1 MTLRPLLL
9 AAALACSTAG
19 FAHAQA
25 ADNTVR
31 FAYNQTLESPNPY
44 FTTLRLGVIIGRN
57 VWDTLVARNAE
68 TGAFEP
74 LLATEWTWADDTTLD
89 LTLREGVT
97 FHDGSDFDA
106 DDVVATLTYVA
117 DPANGIVS
125 QQIAGWIASV
135 EKTGPLSVRIKAKA
149 PTPAAME
156 YLSTQ
161 LAIFSSD
168 YFTGPQ
174 GATAAALPVGTG
186 PYQFESYAPGG
197 ELVLKRFEGYFAG
210 SPKDGATVDTVSIRI
225 VPDIQTQLADLMSG
239 GVDLVMGLPRDQA
252 DQLGQMPGVHV
263 VTGETMR
270 IVFLQ
275 MNTTETGQQA
285 LKDKRV
291 RQAINHAIDRKAISE
306 NLVGQG
312 STVINAICFEQQF
325 GCTQDVTSYDYD
337 PEKAK
342 ALLAEAGVSGL
353 NVSLAAYRERHIS
366 EAIINYLSD
375 VGITANLQFMQPAA
389 MRDAMRAHQVDLM
402 QNAWGAYSMFDAS
415 ATAPVYFGGQP
426 DDNNLDPQLKTLFD
440 EAGATMDAEKRKALY
455 EEGFQRIADEAYA
468 VPMFTLPI
476 YYAGAEGLNFQ
487 TYPDEI
493 LRFWEMS
500 WTDVTN

>member
-1 MTLRPLLL
+1 MIRSLLL
-9 AAALACSTAG
+9 SAGFAALCSGA
-19 FAHAQA
+19 AHAQA
-25 ADNTVR
+25 ADNTLR

-44 FTTLRLGVIIGRN
+44 FTTLRLGVIVGRN
-57 VWDTLVARNAE
+57 VWDTLVARGE
-68 TGAFEP
+68 DGAFQP

-97 FHDGSDFDA
+97 FHDGSALDA
-106 DDVVATLTYVA
+106 DDVVETLTYVST
-117 DPANGIVS
+117 PANGIVS

-161 LAIFSSD
+161 LAIFPAG

-174 GATAAALPVGTG
+174 GQTQTALPVGTG
-186 PYQFESYAPGG
+186 PYRIDSYAPGG
-197 ELVLKRFEGYFAG
+197 ELRLARNEAYFEG
-210 SPKDGATVDTVSIRI
+210 SPKAGASIDTVSIRI

-239 GVDLVMGLPRDQA
+239 GIDLVMGLPRDMA
-252 DQLGQMPGVHV
+252 DQLGMMPGVSV
-263 VTGETMR
+263 VSGETMR

-275 MNTTETGQQA
+275 MNTTETGPEA
-285 LKDKRV
+285 LKDVRV

-306 NLVGQG
+306 NLVGTG
-312 STVINAICFEQQF
+312 STVIDAICFAGQF
-325 GCTQDVTSYDYD
+325 GCTQDVTSYDFD

-353 NVSLAAYRERHIS
+353 TVSLAAYRERHIS
-366 EAIINYLSD
+366 EAIINYLAD
-375 VGITANLQFMQPAA
+375 VGIGVNLQFMQPAA
-389 MRDAMRAHQVDLM
+389 MRDAMRAHQVDMM

-415 ATAPVYFGGQP
+415 ATAPTYFGGMP
-426 DDNNLDPQLKTLFD
+426 DDNNGDPELKALFD
-440 EAGATMDAEKRKALY
+440 EAGVTMDGEKRKELY
-455 EEGFQRIADEAYA
+455 AEGFARIADQAYA

-476 YYAGAEGLNFQ
+476 YYAGTEGLSFE
-487 TYPDEI
+487 THPDEI

-500 WTDVTN
+500 WN

>member
-1 MTLRPLLL
+1 MFLRPLML

-19 FAHAQA
+19 LAHAQA
-25 ADNTVR
+25 ADNTLR

-44 FTTLRLGVIIGRN
+44 FTTLRLGVIVGRN
-57 VWDTLVARNAE
+57 AWDTLIARDNDSGE
-68 TGAFEP
+68 FSP
-74 LLATEWTWADDTTLD
+74 LLATEWIWADDTTLD

-106 DDVVATLTYVA
+106 DDVVATLTYAA

-125 QQIAGWIASV
+125 QQIASWIASV

-161 LAIFSSD
+161 LAIFPAG

-174 GATAAALPVGTG
+174 GATSAPLPVGTG
-186 PYQFESYAPGG
+186 PYKFDSYAPGG
-197 ELVLKRFEGYFAG
+197 ELLLSRFEGYFAD
-210 SPKDGATVDTVSIRI
+210 SPKTGAKIDKVSIRI

-239 GVDLVMGLPRDQA
+239 GVDLIMGLPRDQA
-252 DQLGQMPGVHV
+252 DQLSQMPGVQV
-263 VTGETMR
+263 VSGETMR

-275 MNTTETGQQA
+275 MNTTDTGQEA

-291 RQAINHAIDRKAISE
+291 RQAINHAIDRKSISE

-312 STVINAICFEQQF
+312 STVINAICFQDQF

-353 NVSLAAYRERHIS
+353 TVSLAAYRERHIS
-366 EAIINYLSD
+366 EAIINYLAEA
-375 VGITANLQFMQPAA
+375 GITAQLQFMQPAA
-389 MRDAMRAHQVDLM
+389 MRDAMRAHQVDMM

-426 DDNNLDPQLKTLFD
+426 DDNNLDPALKTIFD
-440 EAGATMDAEKRKALY
+440 QAGATMDAEQRKALY
-455 EEGFQRIADEAYA
+455 AQGFEKIAAEAYA
-468 VPMFTLPI
+468 VPMFTLPVQ
-476 YYAGAEGLNFQ
+476 YAGAEGLSFQ

-500 WTDVTN
+500 WQ